1 MRHVR
6 SCIGMIS
13 HEERSCAC
21 YKANRMCVEM
31 IVHFWFCLSSD
42 LDFSVMMHTSLNY
55 EKKTKKNCIS
65 LYFSLFLYKWLF
77 YKMNLLWCRFC
88 LFFSFW
94 SETLHSSLCSSFWNL
109 STKYKKINK
118 TNRITQYSVIL
129 SFGGEHFELCF
140 VLGFV
145 FFLNVFIQFRFYWC
159 LQNKC

>member
-1 MRHVR
+1 MRQVR
-6 SCIGMIS
+6 SCIGLIS

-42 LDFSVMMHTSLNY
+42 LDFSVMMHTYNKP
-55 EKKTKKNCIS
+55 EIWTKENQH
-65 LYFSLFLYKWLF
+65 FSIFFLFFLYISDYF
-77 YKMNLLWCRFC
+77 IKMNLLWYRFC

-109 STKYKKINK
+109 STKYQKINK
-118 TNRITQYSVIL
+118 TNRTTQYSVIL

-140 VLGFV
+140 
-145 FFLNVFIQFRFYWC
+145 FFYVFIQFRFY
-159 LQNKC
+159 

>member
-1 MRHVR
+1 MRQVR
-6 SCIGMIS
+6 SCIGVIS

-42 LDFSVMMHTSLNY
+42 LDFSVMMHTTSLKY
-55 EKKTKKNCIS
+55 EKKIIIICIS
-65 LYFSLFLYKWLF
+65 LYFSFYIYIYMCKWLF
-77 YKMNLLWCRFC
+77 YKMNLLWYRFC

-109 STKYKKINK
+109 STKYQKINK
-118 TNRITQYSVIL
+118 TNRTTQYSVIL

-140 VLGFV
+140 
-145 FFLNVFIQFRFYWC
+145 FFFECVRSI
-159 LQNKC
+159 